1 MARFSS
7 TVLNERDESE
17 HPYFIPDVIRETFN
31 FSPLSI
37 ILTVDLSQIAFI
49 VLRCVPSVS
58 SLVRLFIMNGCCF
71 LSDVFLCIY

>member
-17 HPYFIPDVIRETFN
+17 HPCFIPDVSRKTFN

-58 SLVRLFIMNGCCF
+58 SLVRLFITNG
-71 LSDVFLCIY
+71 